1 MVGDLLNG
9 RTIHSLIKLVSL
21 YSSVK
26 INLVSPEILMLPD
39 VIKAK
44 VKQRRVKIF
53 ETDRLEKV
61 IGSSD
66 VIYVTRVQKERFSDL
81 NLYEKLKHLYILT
94 PEALKKAKKSA
105 IVMHPLPRVGEI
117 TEAVD
122 KDKRAVYIKEQMRN
136 GMYARMALLSM
147 VLRK

>member
-1 MVGDLLNG
+1 
-9 RTIHSLIKLVSL
+9 
-21 YSSVK
+21 
-26 INLVSPEILMLPD
+26 MLPD
-39 VIKAK
+39 VIKTK

-53 ETDRLEKV
+53 ETDKLEKV

-81 NLYEKLKHLYILT
+81 NLYEKLKHLYIVT
-94 PEALKKAKKSA
+94 PEVLKKAKKTA